1 MDKGK
6 QVVDD
11 QGSQPVSSVLN
22 DKEILEDS
30 SDSEFLPGDDNSSE
44 EDEEVIQI
52 QKKFKE
58 FKKSMKSGQV
68 ANLDDVILDRPNST
82 PTTFELDDD
91 ANDTPYANSSVE
103 DESEEEA
110 SEGHLETKH
119 NYYPRFNKSVPS
131 PRFVIGMKFTGKKQ
145 FKKAVIR

>member
-11 QGSQPVSSVLN
+11 QRSQPVSSVLN

-30 SDSEFLPGDDNSSE
+30 SDNEFLPGDDNSSE
-44 EDEEVIQI
+44 EDKEVVQI

-68 ANLDDVILDRPNST
+68 ANLDDVILDRPNSV

-110 SEGHLETKH
+110 SEGHLETNH
-119 NYYPRFNKSVPS
+119 NYYPR
-131 PRFVIGMKFTGKKQ
+131 
-145 FKKAVIR
+145 